1 MGRKL
6 SAICTH
12 LRLQLV
18 LQSSGKALLPKA
30 FLKAAKP
37 SRYCVRVH
45 MLGTD
50 EEQVWATAI
59 DAPGRLLQKSE
70 VKAQLGLSSDEE
82 AEARLRRMDNLFEV

>member
-1 MGRKL
+1 MGRKS

-18 LQSSGKALLPKA
+18 LQSSGKALLLEV

-45 MLGTD
+45 MLGTH
-50 EEQVWATAI
+50 EEQLWATAI
-59 DAPGRLLQKSE
+59 DAPDRLLQKSE

-82 AEARLRRMDNLFEV
+82 AEVRLRRMNHLFEV

>member
-18 LQSSGKALLPKA
+18 LQSSSKALLPEDI
-30 FLKAAKP
+30 LKAAEP

-50 EEQVWATAI
+50 EEQVWATAM

-70 VKAQLGLSSDEE
+70 VKAQLGLSSNEE
-82 AEARLRRMDNLFEV
+82 AGVRLRRMNHLFEV

>member
-18 LQSSGKALLPKA
+18 LQSSGKALLPED
-30 FLKAAKP
+30 FLKAAKS

-45 MLGTD
+45 TLGTD
-50 EEQVWATAI
+50 EEQLWATAV

-70 VKAQLGLSSDEE
+70 VKAQLGLSADEE
-82 AEARLRRMDNLFEV
+82 AEVRLRRMNHLFEV